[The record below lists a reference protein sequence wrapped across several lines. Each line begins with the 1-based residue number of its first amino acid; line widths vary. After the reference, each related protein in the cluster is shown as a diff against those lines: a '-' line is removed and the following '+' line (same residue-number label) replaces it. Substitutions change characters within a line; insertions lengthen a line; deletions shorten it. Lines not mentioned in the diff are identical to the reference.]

1 MMMMT
6 MRLWYVL
13 LLFAVAGQGITAQ
26 NMSGTMCG
34 LDTQLDTSTNQC
46 VCKAMDGAT
55 NGEDNPSNNTG
66 KIYIAGIFD
75 LDAFDWG
82 PDIFEYTVKLINEG
96 HWDIFV
102 PPSGNGGAGDQQQQ
116 QQLVYALKNEACDDT
131 TAVRGYWDLRTQNGN
146 KPMDGIIGCRCSG
159 PSISLAR
166 ISGLEKVPQISP
178 TSNSAKL
185 NTREFPY
192 FSRLVAPNNE
202 QGEVGAIVALLRA
215 FDWER
220 VTILGTDTEYARVSY
235 TCCFE
240 FIHSATRFG
249 TLIGGSHHPPF
260 SVCRIS

>member
-1 MMMMT
+1 MT
-6 MRLWYVL
+6 MRMRRVWYVL
-13 LLFAVAGQGITAQ
+13 LLFTVARQGVSAQ

-34 LDTQLDTSTNQC
+34 LDTLLDTSTNQC
-46 VCKAMDGAT
+46 VCKAMDCVT
-55 NGEDNPSNNTG
+55 NVEDDPSNNTTG

-102 PPSGNGGAGDQQQQ
+102 QPSGNGGDQ
-116 QQLVYALKNEACDDT
+116 QQLVYSLKNEACDET

-178 TSNSAKL
+178 ASNSAKF

-202 QGEVGAIVALLRA
+202 EGEVGAMVALLRA
-215 FDWER
+215 FNWER
-220 VTILGTDTEYARVSY
+220 VTIIGTDTDYAKVSYRLHTQCHAIWNTDRVSPS
-235 TCCFE
+235 TVFL
-240 FIHSATRFG
+240 G
-249 TLIGGSHHPPF
+249 
-260 SVCRIS
+260 